1 MQIGNKEPVPG
12 SLLTIIGFILVS
24 VFFLFHQH
32 VRHKIIP
39 MIKRYLSA
47 YNEYCEVSVEGA
59 YINMKLRIGNLESG
73 TGNWFLVPYLSK
85 RLGYFKIIDQEQRI
99 GNRELVPCSLFWYV
113 IPIFLKCKSGIRNQ
127 FPVPLTIILFI
138 LVSGIVYFISM

>member
-12 SLLTIIGFILVS
+12 SLFTIIGFILVS

-32 VRHKIIP
+32 VRHKMIL

-47 YNEYCEVSVEGA
+47 YYEYYEVSVEGA
-59 YINMKLRIGNLESG
+59 YIIMKLRIGNRESG

-85 RLGYFKIIDQEQRI
+85 CLGYFKIIDREQGI
-99 GNRELVPCSLFWYV
+99 GNLELVPCSIFWYV
-113 IPIFLKCKSGIRNQ
+113 IPIFLKCKSGI
-127 FPVPLTIILFI
+127 
-138 LVSGIVYFISM
+138 SK